1 MKKLVLT
8 GLIVLIYSVGYSQ
21 QLYMTRTGSISFI
34 STMPLEDIKA
44 DNNQVYAVID
54 PAKKEMAFTLLM
66 KSFLFAKELQQE
78 HFNENYA
85 ESDKYPKSSFAGSY
99 VGDIDLTKDG
109 TYAIAVKGNLVIHGV
124 TKAIEAPATLEV
136 KAGHLIGQCIFKIS
150 PEDYNIT
157 IPSVVRDKIAKQV
170 TITVKINC
178 SPVK

>member
-1 MKKLVLT
+1 MKKLLIT

-21 QLYMTRTGSISFI
+21 LYMTRTGYISFF

-54 PAKKEMAFTLLM
+54 PAKKAMAFTLLM

-85 ESDKYPKSSFAGSY
+85 ESDKYPKASFTGTY
-99 VGDIDLTKDG
+99 VDEVDLTRDG
-109 TYAIAVKGNLVIHGV
+109 TYPITVKGTLVIHGV
-124 TKAIEAPATLEV
+124 TKPIEAPATLEV
-136 KAGHLIGQCIFKIS
+136 KAGHLIGQCILQVI
-150 PEDYNIT
+150 PEDYNIN

-170 TITVKINC
+170 VITIKIDC